1 MTTKIPISKLTPIIV
16 SHILPKLPAS
26 FTLTDMM
33 TEVMTHLNITEDAWG
48 NQISKGKVKGTWVRY
63 NISRATSNMALKGE
77 HFVRDGKKK
86 SLYVK
91 VTGDE
96 VKPIEPVEEMVV
108 EILTPVE
115 EPVVEVTEEV
125 LEDMDSLLDDIFDDV
140 KPVIEEG
147 GGESF
152 ELPTPPEDTS
162 GLDAHLVDT
171 LKEITGCYGY
181 YSARASKCKECP
193 LAHHCAKELGAVMDS
208 ISKTLLA

>member
-1 MTTKIPISKLTPIIV
+1 MTTKLPISKLTPIIV
-16 SHILPKLPAS
+16 SHILPKLPTS

-33 TEVMTHLNITEDAWG
+33 TEVMAHLNITEDAWG

-86 SLYVK
+86 SLYIK
-91 VTGDE
+91 VTGE
-96 VKPIEPVEEMVV
+96 AVKPIEEIEEIVTETVV
-108 EILTPVE
+108 EPVA
-115 EPVVEVTEEV
+115 EVTEEV
-125 LEDMDSLLDDIFDDV
+125 LEDMDSLLDDIFDEV
-140 KPVIEEG
+140 KPVIEAG

-162 GLDAHLVDT
+162 GLDANLVDT

-193 LAHHCAKELGAVMDS
+193 LAHHCAKELNNVMNS
-208 ISKTLLA
+208 ISKTLSA

>member
-16 SHILPKLPAS
+16 SHILPKLPSS
-26 FTLTDMM
+26 FTLTNMM
-33 TEVMTHLNITEDAWG
+33 TEVMAHLNITEDAWG
-48 NQISKGKVKGTWVRY
+48 NQISKGKIKGTWVRY

-96 VKPIEPVEEMVV
+96 VKPIEPVEEVVV
-108 EILTPVE
+108 ETVE
-115 EPVVEVTEEV
+115 EPVAEVTEEV
-125 LEDMDSLLDDIFDDV
+125 LEDMDSLLDDIFDEV

-152 ELPTPPEDTS
+152 VLPTPPEDTS
-162 GLDAHLVDT
+162 GLDANLVGT
-171 LKEITGCYGY
+171 LKEMTGCFGY
-181 YSARASKCKECP
+181 YSARAAKCKECP

-208 ISKTLLA
+208 ISKTLVA